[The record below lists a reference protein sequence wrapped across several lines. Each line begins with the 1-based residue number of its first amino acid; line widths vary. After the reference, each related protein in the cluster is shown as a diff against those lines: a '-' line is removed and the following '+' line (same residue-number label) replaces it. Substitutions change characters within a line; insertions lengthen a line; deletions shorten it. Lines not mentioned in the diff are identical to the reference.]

1 MRGARISIAD
11 DDDAV
16 ANLLERR
23 WFAAASAAKTI
34 QEKCDLLREV
44 MDMAAEAWRH
54 ARAQLAEAEGL
65 RDELGTQLNKLIGTQ
80 ELAADAVESRTVL
93 SAA

>member
-1 MRGARISIAD
+1 MTIAD

-23 WFAAASAAKTI
+23 WFAAAAAAKTI

-44 MDMAAEAWRH
+44 MDMATEAWRH
-54 ARAQLAEAEGL
+54 ARAQLGEAEGL

-80 ELAADAVESRTVL
+80 EFAADTVESRVL